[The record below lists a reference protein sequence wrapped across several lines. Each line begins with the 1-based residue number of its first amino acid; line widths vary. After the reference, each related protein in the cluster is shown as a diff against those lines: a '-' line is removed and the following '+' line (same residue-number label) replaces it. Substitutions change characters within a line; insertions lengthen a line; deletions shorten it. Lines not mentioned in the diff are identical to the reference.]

1 MLQKTDIV
9 NPFDPSLID
18 VDIAVVNMGYLLDIL
33 KNGFIEL
40 KPDFQRASDLWSLR
54 KKSRLIESI
63 LLGLPLPS
71 FYFSEYVESET
82 KTIKYQVID
91 GQQRLCAIREFFLLK
106 TMHLQELQF
115 LKKYENC
122 GWDDLGIVEQMNF
135 KSLKIT
141 INTLRKS
148 TPANVKYV
156 IFQRVNTAGIPLTP
170 QEMRWALNQGIA
182 TKLLRRMAQDINFKR
197 ATCFSIPSK
206 RMEDLDYA
214 NRFIAFYMDLKQYGL
229 YESLDDFLNVNLE
242 RVNSMDAMQIQ
253 ILEDA
258 YSSSMRICREIFGND
273 AFRKRFHVGDR
284 RRPLSKALFDALS
297 VNVAKLNDA
306 QKSLL
311 VQRKARVKVMLMEL
325 CNTPKFLNA
334 ISTGT
339 GNVQAVS
346 TRFSMLNEEIKK
358 ILEYA

>member
-18 VDIAVVNMGYLLDIL
+18 VDIAVVNMGYLLDLL

-40 KPDFQRASDLWSLR
+40 QPDFQRASDLWSPR

-71 FYFSEYVESET
+71 FYFSEYVDSET
-82 KTIKYQVID
+82 KTVKYQVID
-91 GQQRLCAIREFFLLK
+91 GQQRLCALREFFVLK
-106 TMHLQELQF
+106 TMRLQGLQF
-115 LKKYENC
+115 LKEYEEY
-122 GWDDLGIVEQMNF
+122 GWDDLEMAAQMNF

-148 TPANVKYV
+148 TPAKVKYV

-170 QEMRWALNQGIA
+170 QEMRWALNQGEA
-182 TKLLRRMAQDINFKR
+182 TKLLRRMALDKNFR
-197 ATCFSIPSK
+197 RVTCYSVPSK

-214 NRFIAFYMDLKQYGL
+214 NRFIAFYMDLQRYGS

-258 YSSSMRICREIFGND
+258 YSSSMRVCWEIFGND

-284 RRPLSKALFDALS
+284 RRPLSKALFDAMS
-297 VNVAKLNDA
+297 VNVAKLSES
-306 QKSLL
+306 QKKVL
-311 VQRKARVKVMLMEL
+311 VQRKEKIKIKMIEL
-325 CNTPKFLNA
+325 CNTQKFLNA

-339 GNVQAVS
+339 GNAQAVS

-358 ILEYA
+358 ILENA